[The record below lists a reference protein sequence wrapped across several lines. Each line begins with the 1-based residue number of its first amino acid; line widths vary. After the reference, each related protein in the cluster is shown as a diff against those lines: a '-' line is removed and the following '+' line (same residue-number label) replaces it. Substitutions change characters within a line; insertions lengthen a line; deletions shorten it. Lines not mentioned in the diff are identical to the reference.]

1 MITTSAASE
10 TLVGREYV
18 LLLVLAD
25 IIDEYKD
32 RREEAS
38 AIEAYLDSR
47 IETLEALAD
56 ELRGVRRRRPPDVN
70 DDEIPL

>member
-1 MITTSAASE
+1 MITASAVPE

-38 AIEAYLDSR
+38 AIEAYLDSK
-47 IETLEALAD
+47 IQTLEALTD
-56 ELRGVRRRRPPDVN
+56 ELRGVRRRRPPDL
-70 DDEIPL
+70 DEIPF